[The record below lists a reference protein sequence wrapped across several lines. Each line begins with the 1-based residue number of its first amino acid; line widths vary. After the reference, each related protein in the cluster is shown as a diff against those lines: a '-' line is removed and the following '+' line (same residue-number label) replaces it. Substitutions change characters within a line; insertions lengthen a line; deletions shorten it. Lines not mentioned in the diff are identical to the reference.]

1 MRYKYQVSENKDKQ
15 NRFDALYQ
23 TYARYYNYIY
33 LFTIWNGLIFQ
44 EIVLSMFVCQPR
56 VFNIKRKF
64 KLNTKK
70 G

>member
-1 MRYKYQVSENKDKQ
+1 MRYIYIYQVSENKDKQ
-15 NRFDALYQ
+15 NRF
-23 TYARYYNYIY
+23 ARYYNHIY

>member
-15 NRFDALYQ
+15 NRF
-23 TYARYYNYIY
+23 ARYYNYIY

-44 EIVLSMFVCQPR
+44 EIVSSMLVCQPR